1 MIRDDK
7 HKRILFL
14 FYGIVL
20 LAVMLSVAGCGGKGD
35 KGTQAE
41 QNQSEQEETR
51 ELYLIMEH
59 DQAEESFLLRSLED
73 GMETYM
79 EYGFSTHFRD
89 KYGTYTTASHFMQ
102 GRVIVINSFD
112 EEGYI
117 KEMQLSDQV
126 WEQEGIKRFSI
137 DTEKGIFTIADSRY
151 SIQDKVIL
159 FSNGIQTSFSA
170 ISKDDILTVVGMD
183 KKILAITVTT
193 GHGTLAL
200 RNTDLFTNSFL
211 QLNQNIFAMI
221 TGDMDMDLPEGTY
234 TLKVANDGWGGTTE
248 IEIKRGEKT
257 EIDLDTLKGEGKKK
271 GFITFEINAEDVVV
285 RIDNEKI
292 DPTKPVELTY
302 GTHLLEVKAEGYIA
316 WKKYLYV
323 NSAEAT
329 IEIELEEEETDS
341 EEETEETMNT
351 ESTQETETTETTENT
366 ESTQETET
374 TETTENTE
382 STQETETTETTEN
395 TEGTEA
401 IENVEDT
408 ERKYNASQ
416 SDNHLARSDF

>member
-183 KKILAITVTT
+183 KKILAIIVTT

-382 STQETETTETTEN
+382 
-395 TEGTEA
+395 GTEA